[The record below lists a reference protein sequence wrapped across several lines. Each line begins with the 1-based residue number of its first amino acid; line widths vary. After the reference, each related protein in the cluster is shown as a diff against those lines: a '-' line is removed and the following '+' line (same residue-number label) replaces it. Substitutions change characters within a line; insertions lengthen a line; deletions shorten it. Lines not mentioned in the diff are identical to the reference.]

1 MRPAWTQPG
10 AAAASGVG
18 KGVWPLLSLAWHR
31 CAPKPSRGDLG
42 AAQKQP
48 SVCRVCG
55 GQAPRREKGGRHSSQ
70 KLCPARW
77 DPGAVTHCTR
87 GPHCAR
93 VWAHRPRFS
102 LRSVQPA
109 RLLVYFYGWKVRGEE
124 TSTGALSAICA
135 RRASLAKG
143 DLRGDQRAQ
152 STSAAP
158 GTSPPSQ
165 ASLRCP
171 LGAVSPSAQ
180 DRSSTIPTST
190 QLCST
195 GRAPV
200 EEPRNIS

>member
-1 MRPAWTQPG
+1 M
-10 AAAASGVG
+10 AAPVTCMAQV
-18 KGVWPLLSLAWHR
+18 
-31 CAPKPSRGDLG
+31 PSWGDLG

-48 SVCRVCG
+48 GVCRVCG
-55 GQAPRREKGGRHSSQ
+55 GQAPRREKGSQ
-70 KLCPARW
+70 RLCPARW
-77 DPGAVTHCTR
+77 DPGAITHCTR

-93 VWAHRPRFS
+93 FWAHRPWFS

-135 RRASLAKG
+135 RRASPAKG

-158 GTSPPSQ
+158 GKSPPSQ
-165 ASLRCP
+165 ASLPCP

-180 DRSSTIPTST
+180 DRSGTIPTST